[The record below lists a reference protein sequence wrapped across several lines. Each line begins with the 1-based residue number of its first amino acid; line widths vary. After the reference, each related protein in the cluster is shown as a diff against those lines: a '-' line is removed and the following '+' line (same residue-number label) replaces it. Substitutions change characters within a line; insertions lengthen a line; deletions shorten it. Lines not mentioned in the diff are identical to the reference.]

1 MEIIL
6 DLVLVA
12 IIVLMIMIGIKRG
25 LVKTCVGLIST
36 ILVIVVA
43 IVAVNPVTNLI
54 IVGTEWDD
62 DVRTSLESP
71 LADKLPNAYAK
82 VYYFDLNEDGEKELV
97 YEMDGIKAPFEEIF
111 KENAVLDFI
120 NVAGL
125 LTDSVDGLLQ
135 ENAENNPEIADY
147 KDQTNT
153 IDFIDGVTTPLT
165 SIIFTGICF
174 ILLLIVSRIVIAL
187 LFKLLKKLVSSLYIV
202 HFVDK
207 MLGGVFGLAM
217 GALFVLVLVTVIQ
230 ILSQLAFMDAISEFM
245 SKTIVTKFLME
256 NNFLYDFLINSINLG
271 ELMGSLGK

>member
-12 IIVLMIMIGIKRG
+12 IIVLMVMLGIKRG
-25 LVKTCVGLIST
+25 LVKTCVGLVST

-43 IVAVNPVTNLI
+43 VVAVSPVTNLI
-54 IVGTEWDD
+54 IVGTDLDET
-62 DVRTSLESP
+62 VSESLESP

-82 VYYFDLNEDGEKELV
+82 VYYYDLNEDGEKELIFEV
-97 YEMDGIKAPFEEIF
+97 DNKKANFEDIF

-125 LTDSVDGLLQ
+125 LTDSVDELLQ
-135 ENAENNPEIADY
+135 ENAELNPEIEDY

-153 IDFIDGVTTPLT
+153 IDFIDGVTTPLV
-165 SIIFTGICF
+165 SIIFTAVVF
-174 ILLLIVSRIVIAL
+174 ILLLIVTRIVIAL
-187 LFKLLKKLVSSLYIV
+187 LFKLLKKLISSLYIV

-207 MLGGVFGLAM
+207 MLGGIFGLAM
-217 GALFVLVLVTVIQ
+217 GALFVLILLTLVQ
-230 ILSQLAFMDAISEFM
+230 LLSQLAFMEVINEFM
-245 SKTIVTKFLME
+245 DKTIVTKFLME
-256 NNFLYDFLINSINLG
+256 NNFLYDFLLNSVNLG

>member
-12 IIVLMIMIGIKRG
+12 IIVLMVMIGIKRG

-135 ENAENNPEIADY
+135 ENVENNPEIADY

>member
-12 IIVLMIMIGIKRG
+12 IIVLMVMIGIKRG

>member
-1 MEIIL
+1 ML
-6 DLVLVA
+6 DPA
-12 IIVLMIMIGIKRG
+12 AGE
-25 LVKTCVGLIST
+25 
-36 ILVIVVA
+36 
-43 IVAVNPVTNLI
+43 PV
-54 IVGTEWDD
+54 
-62 DVRTSLESP
+62 
-71 LADKLPNAYAK
+71 
-82 VYYFDLNEDGEKELV
+82 
-97 YEMDGIKAPFEEIF
+97 
-111 KENAVLDFI
+111 
-120 NVAGL
+120 
-125 LTDSVDGLLQ
+125 
-135 ENAENNPEIADY
+135 
-147 KDQTNT
+147 
-153 IDFIDGVTTPLT
+153 T

>member
-187 LFKLLKKLVSSLYIV
+187 LFKLLKKLVSSLYII

>member
-12 IIVLMIMIGIKRG
+12 IIVLMVMIGIKRG

-43 IVAVNPVTNLI
+43 IAAVNPVTNLI